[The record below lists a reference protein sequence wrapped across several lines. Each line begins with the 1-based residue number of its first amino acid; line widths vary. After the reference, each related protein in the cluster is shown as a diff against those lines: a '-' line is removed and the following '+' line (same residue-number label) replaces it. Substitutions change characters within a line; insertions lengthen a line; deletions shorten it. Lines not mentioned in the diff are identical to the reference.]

1 LRLYLDTSALLKL
14 YVDEEGSTLVRRATE
29 DARFIATSVF
39 AYVEARAA
47 LVRRR
52 HHGDLSPIDYRR
64 LVRDLE
70 VDWSRFLTV
79 AVSDSILRESAR
91 LSEVHRLRAYDAIHL
106 ASASAVH
113 GHVVE
118 PFLFGCWDHDLEK
131 AARREGFELL
141 RRHID
146 RT

>member
-14 YVDEEGSTLVRRATE
+14 YVDEEGSTLVRRVME
-29 DARFIATSVF
+29 DARFIATSVV

-52 HHGDLSPIDYRR
+52 HQGDLSPVGYRR

-70 VDWSRFLTV
+70 GDWSRFLTV
-79 AVSDSILRESAR
+79 EVSDSILREGAR

-106 ASASAVH
+106 ASANAVH
-113 GHVVE
+113 GQVVE

-141 RRHID
+141 REKHRAD
-146 RT
+146 

>member
-1 LRLYLDTSALLKL
+1 M
-14 YVDEEGSTLVRRATE
+14 
-29 DARFIATSVF
+29 
-39 AYVEARAA
+39 
-47 LVRRR
+47 RRR
-52 HHGDLSPIDYRR
+52 HQGDLSPIDYRR

-79 AVSDSILRESAR
+79 EVSDSILREGAR
-91 LSEVHRLRAYDAIHL
+91 LSEVHRLKAYDAIHL
-106 ASASAVH
+106 ASANAVH
-113 GHVVE
+113 GWVVE

-141 RRHID
+141 RNHVD

>member
-1 LRLYLDTSALLKL
+1 MRLYLDTSALLKL
-14 YVDEEGSTLVRRATE
+14 YVDEQESEFVRQAAEG
-29 DARFIATSVF
+29 ARFIATSVL

-52 HHGDLSPIDYRR
+52 HQGDLSPIDYRR
-64 LVRDLE
+64 LVRDFE
-70 VDWSRFLTV
+70 ADWSRYLTV
-79 AVSDSILRESAR
+79 EVSASILRESAR

-106 ASASAVH
+106 ASASTVH

-118 PFLFGCWDHDLEK
+118 PFLFGCWDHDLER

-141 RRHID
+141 RGRK
-146 RT
+146 

>member
-1 LRLYLDTSALLKL
+1 MRLYLDTSALLKL
-14 YVDEEGSTLVRRATE
+14 YVDEQESEFVRQAAEG
-29 DARFIATSVF
+29 ARFIATSVL

-52 HHGDLSPIDYRR
+52 HQGDLSPIDYRR

-70 VDWSRFLTV
+70 ADWSRYLTV
-79 AVSDSILRESAR
+79 EVSASILRESAR

-106 ASASAVH
+106 ASASTVH

-118 PFLFGCWDHDLEK
+118 PFLFGCWDHDLER

-141 RRHID
+141 RGRK
-146 RT
+146 

>member
-14 YVDEEGSTLVRRATE
+14 YVDEEESEFVRQAAE
-29 DARFIATSVF
+29 GARFIATSVL

-52 HHGDLSPIDYRR
+52 HQGDLSPIDYRR

-70 VDWSRFLTV
+70 ADWSRYLTV
-79 AVSDSILRESAR
+79 EVSASILRDSAR

-106 ASASAVH
+106 ASASTVK

-118 PFLFGCWDHDLEK
+118 PFLFGCWDHDLER

-141 RRHID
+141 RGRK
-146 RT
+146 